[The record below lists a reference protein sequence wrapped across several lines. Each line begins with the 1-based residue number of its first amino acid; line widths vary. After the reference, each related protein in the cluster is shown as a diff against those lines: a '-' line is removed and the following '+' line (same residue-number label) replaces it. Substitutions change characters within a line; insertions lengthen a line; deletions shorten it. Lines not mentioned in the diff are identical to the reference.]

1 METTVGCECI
11 KNCRH
16 LTSNL
21 PLSSI
26 CSFHLSTD
34 QDCGNLSTI
43 SCMMM
48 QSDAANQLFCS
59 PLSFLLSPS
68 LAEPFRSCYRPKV
81 YSHLYSC
88 AGSWFLAES
97 RRPPRLPPVPSV
109 AAAPSW
115 TKHCPGGLHQQVHQ
129 CCVGSVQC
137 RALTTL
143 FYHVDKCAGRTKVG
157 FLHGDDACGNSVAAD

>member
-11 KNCRH
+11 KNFRH
-16 LTSNL
+16 LTRSL

-59 PLSFLLSPS
+59 PLSFLPSHS
-68 LAEPFRSCYRPKV
+68 LAEAFRSCSRPKV

-88 AGSWFLAES
+88 AGGWFLAAATIAASPECSSGAVLDEALPRRTPPKRFTNAVLDPYSVSHS
-97 RRPPRLPPVPSV
+97 RRFSAMLISVPAVRKS
-109 AAAPSW
+109 AS
-115 TKHCPGGLHQQVHQ
+115 
-129 CCVGSVQC
+129 
-137 RALTTL
+137 
-143 FYHVDKCAGRTKVG
+143 
-157 FLHGDDACGNSVAAD
+157 LHGDDACGNSVAAD